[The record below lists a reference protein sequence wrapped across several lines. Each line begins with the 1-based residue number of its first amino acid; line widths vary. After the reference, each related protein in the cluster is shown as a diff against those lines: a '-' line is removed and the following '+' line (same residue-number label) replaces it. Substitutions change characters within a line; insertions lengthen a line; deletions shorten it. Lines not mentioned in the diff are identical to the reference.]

1 MSAVMSASR
10 VFWVAVIA
18 GSTVANCGTQQE
30 EVRAGRLWERARE
43 WRRQGARARPADLG
57 GEERARSLANTTQSR
72 AGLPTSHRAR
82 TYARGGFWGASCV
95 TAAETEARDFFN
107 SRFED

>member
-30 EVRAGRLWERARE
+30 EVRAGPL
-43 WRRQGARARPADLG
+43 
-57 GEERARSLANTTQSR
+57 
-72 AGLPTSHRAR
+72 
-82 TYARGGFWGASCV
+82 
-95 TAAETEARDFFN
+95 
-107 SRFED
+107 

>member
-30 EVRAGRLWERARE
+30 EVRAGPLWERARE
-43 WRRQGARARPADLG
+43 WR
-57 GEERARSLANTTQSR
+57 
-72 AGLPTSHRAR
+72 
-82 TYARGGFWGASCV
+82 
-95 TAAETEARDFFN
+95 
-107 SRFED
+107 